1 MTDEAH
7 GDPNENLVEVFDTTQ
22 ESEAQV
28 ISGLLESASI
38 ESTVIWRETPD
49 VVPVGGAVVL
59 VREEQAEEARQIIA
73 DSRAHPATDSDAAAA
88 APGDP
93 GGTSND
99 PSAA

>member
-28 ISGLLESASI
+28 VSGLLESASI

-73 DSRAHPATDSDAAAA
+73 DYRAHPATDSDAAAA
-88 APGDP
+88 AAGDP
-93 GGTSND
+93 DGTSND

>member
-28 ISGLLESASI
+28 VSGLLESAGI

-49 VVPVGGAVVL
+49 VVPVGGTVVL
-59 VREEQAEEARQIIA
+59 VREEKAEAARQIIA

-88 APGDP
+88 AAGDP
-93 GGTSND
+93 GASND